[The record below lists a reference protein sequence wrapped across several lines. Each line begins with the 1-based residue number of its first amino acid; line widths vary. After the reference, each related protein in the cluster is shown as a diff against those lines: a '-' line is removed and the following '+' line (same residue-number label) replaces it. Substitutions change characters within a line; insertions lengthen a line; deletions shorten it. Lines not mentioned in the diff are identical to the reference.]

1 MLNQDQVEKLKITM
15 STAGWRE
22 VVIPAIAARGNESI
36 KALCLSPSERK
47 GEAQNVQDE
56 DLRARIREAEYVL
69 GAFQN
74 EVKVFDMN
82 RARDELERQEDGA
95 NPQ

>member
-1 MLNQDQVEKLKITM
+1 MPSVAN
-15 STAGWRE
+15 
-22 VVIPAIAARGNESI
+22 RGNESI

-47 GEAQNVQDE
+47 GEMHNVPDE
-56 DLRARIREAEYVL
+56 DLRARIREAEYMI

-74 EVKVFDMN
+74 EVRVFDAN
-82 RARDELERQEDGA
+82 RARDELERQDGGA